1 MVELRLGL
9 VNNVER
15 KFIPTKKEFLEEY
28 LKSLKKVKAYELIQ
42 TYKGN
47 IKYRCYNDD
56 NKLKYTR
63 NKKMEKVTEVI
74 EIDEDTF
81 NEVLKENNNKCI
93 RKIRKYYIDG
103 DYEIDV
109 DYFSEPLNM
118 VMVEVESINQPLEYY
133 NPPRGFI
140 EVTGNP
146 TYENLGIF
154 NGSIISNNTIIE
166 GTDGVG
172 KTTTIIEL
180 LKSGIICQD
189 RCMDIISTNMLF
201 DVSMKERANKYQ
213 NYLKNIDKKIII
225 MVNNDKEELQRRI
238 NKRKVI
244 SKFDELA
251 YEYNELYKD
260 TYNYMEEHNML
271 ENKMFLADCTR
282 LTIEEQVMVVK
293 KIITGYNARKE

>member
-9 VNNVER
+9 INNIER
-15 KFIPTKKEFLEEY
+15 KFIPTKKEFLKEY
-28 LKSLKKVKAYELIQ
+28 LENLKKVEEYELIQ

-56 NKLKYTR
+56 NKFKYTR
-63 NKKMEKVTEVI
+63 NKKMKKVTEVI
-74 EIDEDTF
+74 EIGEDTF
-81 NEVLKENNNKCI
+81 EKVLKENNNKCI
-93 RKIRKYYIDG
+93 KKIREYYIDG
-103 DYEIDV
+103 DFEIDV

-118 VMVEVESINQPLEYY
+118 VMVEVESTKQQLEDY

-146 TYENLGIF
+146 IYENLGIF

-180 LKSGIICQD
+180 LKLGIICQD
-189 RCMDIISTNMLF
+189 RCMDMISKNMLF
-201 DVSMKERANKYQ
+201 DIPMKERANKYQ

-238 NKRKVI
+238 GKRKVQ
-244 SKFDELA
+244 SEFDELA
-251 YEYNELYKD
+251 YEYNKLYKD
-260 TYNYMEEHNML
+260 TYDYMEKHNML
-271 ENKMFLADCTR
+271 ENKMFLVDCTG
-282 LTIEEQVMVVK
+282 LTIEEQLIAVK
-293 KIITGYNARKE
+293 KLII

>member
-1 MVELRLGL
+1 MVELRIGL
-9 VNNVER
+9 INNIER
-15 KFIPTKKEFLEEY
+15 KFIPTKKEFLKEY
-28 LKSLKKVKAYELIQ
+28 LENLKKVEEYELIQ

-56 NKLKYTR
+56 NKFKYTR
-63 NKKMEKVTEVI
+63 NKKMKKVTEVI
-74 EIDEDTF
+74 EIGEETF
-81 NEVLKENNNKCI
+81 EKVLKENNNKCI
-93 RKIRKYYIDG
+93 KKIREYYIDG
-103 DYEIDV
+103 DFEIDV

-118 VMVEVESINQPLEYY
+118 VMVEVESTKQQLEYY

-146 TYENLGIF
+146 IYENLGIF

-180 LKSGIICQD
+180 LKLGIICQD
-189 RCMDIISTNMLF
+189 RCMDMISKNMLF
-201 DVSMKERANKYQ
+201 DIPMKERANKYQ

-238 NKRKVI
+238 GKRKVQ
-244 SKFDELA
+244 SEFDELA
-251 YEYNELYKD
+251 YEYNKLYKD
-260 TYNYMEEHNML
+260 TYDYMEKHNML
-271 ENKMFLADCTR
+271 ENKMFLVDCTG
-282 LTIEEQVMVVK
+282 LTIEEQLIAVK
-293 KIITGYNARKE
+293 KLII